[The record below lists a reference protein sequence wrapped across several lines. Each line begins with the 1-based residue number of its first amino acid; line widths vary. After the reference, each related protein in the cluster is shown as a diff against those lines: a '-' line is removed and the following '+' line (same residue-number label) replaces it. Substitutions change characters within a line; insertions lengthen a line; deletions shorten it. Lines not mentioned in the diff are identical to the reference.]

1 MNNYEI
7 RMLVLRQFPIRN
19 SQFIIRNSQFV
30 IRNSQ
35 FVIKNMAYT
44 QNTLIIRRE
53 LIASLADMLKRGTLA
68 EEIDYLPIKRSP
80 RNEPPARRCCIHKE
94 RAVTKYKLLPLMG
107 HAIDN
112 ENEDELKPLSSY
124 AREALNRDKPGK
136 DILTVVDESC
146 AGCVEANY
154 VVTNLC
160 RGCVASPCVAN
171 CPKDAVSIQDNHQAK
186 IDPSKC
192 INCGICEKACPFH
205 SIVYIPVPCEKAC
218 PVGAIAKNERG
229 IEVID
234 YDKCIY
240 CGKCIAACPFGSI
253 FEVSHLMD
261 VWNAMTRGEEVVA
274 IVAPAIMGQYK
285 SEAGKIMA
293 AIKAIGFTDV
303 LEVARGAMDTSYHE
317 ARELKEKMDAGE
329 ALMTTSCCPAY
340 TNLTFKHLKDLQP
353 FVSHT
358 GSPMHYSAIR
368 AKEQYPDAKV
378 VFIGPCVAKREEAV
392 RDQGVDY
399 VMTFEEIDG
408 IFAGLDINVDE
419 MEPLSLDESITLENR
434 NYAVSG
440 GVTEAVKA
448 EGLELDYEMMRI
460 NGLNK
465 KNIGILRA
473 AAKGKTKAK
482 FIEVMACEGGCIAG
496 PSAHIAP
503 EQSGRILQKNIA
515 EIN

>member
-1 MNNYEI
+1 
-7 RMLVLRQFPIRN
+7 
-19 SQFIIRNSQFV
+19 
-30 IRNSQ
+30 
-35 FVIKNMAYT
+35 MAYT
-44 QNTLIIRRE
+44 QNTLIIRKE
-53 LIASLADMLKRGTLA
+53 LIASLADMVNRGKLE

-80 RNEPPARRCCIHKE
+80 KELGASRRCCVHKE
-94 RAVTKYKLLPLMG
+94 RAVTKYKLLPLLG
-107 HAIDN
+107 HTIDN
-112 ENEDELKPLSSY
+112 DDEDELKPLSTY
-124 AREALNRDKPGK
+124 AKEAIDRKAPGQN
-136 DILTVVDESC
+136 ILTVVDESC

-171 CPKDAVSIQDNHQAK
+171 CPKDAVSIQSNHQAI

-218 PVGAIAKNERG
+218 PVNAISKDERG

-240 CGKCIAACPFGSI
+240 CGKCIQACPFGSI
-253 FEVSHLMD
+253 FEVSQMID
-261 VWNAMTRGEEVVA
+261 VWNAMRKGEEVVA

-285 SEAGKIMA
+285 SDPGKIMA
-293 AIKAIGFTDV
+293 AVKAVGFTDV

-317 ARELKEKMDAGE
+317 ARELKEKMEAGE
-329 ALMTTSCCPAY
+329 TLMTTSCCPAY
-340 TNLTFKHLKDLQP
+340 TNLTVKHLKDLQP
-353 FVSHT
+353 YVSHT

-368 AKEQYPDAKV
+368 AKEQYPEAKV

-392 RDQGVDY
+392 RDKGVDF
-399 VMTFEEIDG
+399 VMTFEELDG
-408 IFAGLDINVDE
+408 IFSGLDIVVE
-419 MEPLSLDESITLENR
+419 KMEPIALDEGITFENR

-440 GVTEAVKA
+440 GVTNAVMA
-448 EGLELDYEMMRI
+448 EGLELDYEMLRI

-465 KNIGILRA
+465 KNIALLRA
-473 AAKGKTKAK
+473 AAKGKAKAN

-496 PSAHIAP
+496 PSAHVAP
-503 EQSGRILQKNIA
+503 EKSGRILANNIGDL
-515 EIN
+515 

>member
-1 MNNYEI
+1 
-7 RMLVLRQFPIRN
+7 
-19 SQFIIRNSQFV
+19 
-30 IRNSQ
+30 
-35 FVIKNMAYT
+35 MAYT
-44 QNTLIIRRE
+44 QNTLIIRKE
-53 LIASLADMLKRGTLA
+53 LIASLADMVKRGKLE
-68 EEIDYLPIKRSP
+68 EEIDYLPIKRTPKNKEST
-80 RNEPPARRCCIHKE
+80 RRCCIHKE
-94 RAVTKYKLLPLMG
+94 RAVTKYKLLPLLG
-107 HAIDN
+107 HSINN
-112 ENEDELKPLSSY
+112 EDEDELKPLSSY
-124 AREALNRDKPGK
+124 AKEALERETPGK
-136 DILTVVDESC
+136 EILTVVDESC

-218 PVGAIAKNERG
+218 PVAAITKDERG

-240 CGKCIAACPFGSI
+240 CGKCIQACPFGSI
-253 FEVSHLMD
+253 FEVSHMMD
-261 VWNAMTRGEEVVA
+261 VWNAFSKGNEVVA

-285 SEAGKIMA
+285 ADPGKIMA
-293 AIKAIGFTDV
+293 AIKAVGFTDV

-317 ARELKEKMDAGE
+317 SRELKEKMEAGE
-329 ALMTTSCCPAY
+329 SLMTTSCCPAY

-353 FVSHT
+353 YVSHT

-368 AKEQYPDAKV
+368 AKEQYPNAKI

-392 RDQGVDY
+392 RDKGVDF
-399 VMTFEEIDG
+399 VMTFEELDG
-408 IFAGLDINVDE
+408 IFSGLDIKVNA
-419 MEPLSLDESITLENR
+419 MEPMPLDDSITYENR

-440 GVTEAVKA
+440 GVTNAVLA
-448 EGLELDYEMMRI
+448 EGLELDYEMLRI

-465 KNIGILRA
+465 KNIALLRA
-473 AAKGKTKAK
+473 ASKGKAKAN

-496 PSAHIAP
+496 PSAHVAP
-503 EQSGRILQKNIA
+503 EKSGRILANNISDL
-515 EIN
+515 